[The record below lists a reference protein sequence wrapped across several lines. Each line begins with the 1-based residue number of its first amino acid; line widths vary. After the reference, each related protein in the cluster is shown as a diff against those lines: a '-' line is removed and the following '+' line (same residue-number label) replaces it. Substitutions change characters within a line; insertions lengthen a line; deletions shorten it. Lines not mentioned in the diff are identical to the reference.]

1 MRAPEPQCP
10 LRTGDSC
17 RLCHPG
23 AHGPEDCALVGLV
36 MSDPDLRARL
46 AEIEEEAGV
55 LVG

>member
-10 LRTGDSC
+10 LRPGDFC

-23 AHGPEDCALVGLV
+23 AHGPEDCALVGMV
-36 MSDPDLRARL
+36 MNDPDLRARL
-46 AEIEEEAGV
+46 IVLQEEAGV

>member
-1 MRAPEPQCP
+1 MRAPEPLCP

-36 MSDPDLRARL
+36 MNDPDLRARL
-46 AEIEEEAGV
+46 AEIEAEAGV